1 MSGVVLIRSPPRGAE
16 WPGSDGAELSR
27 GEVKFVHR
35 QRGLERSASTG
46 GRPAGPAGFDARGQA
61 AAGSEFAA
69 NNAPDRLG
77 GFHDIAQDA
86 VDSVFVKDSEAAIP
100 QQIHFQGLQL
110 EAEFLRLILNGDG
123 AVVRKPGLG
132 ADRSVFGKARGDGIA
147 GELVGPGLE
156 ARQPRM
162 NPGAGVFGGVIRHSV
177 SWELFYTLDGRC
189 ARETTRPGANSVALT
204 GSGIPRYKFM
214 QDNLDSRPAD
224 RTATR
229 QALSDRSAQAVS
241 SRG

>member
-1 MSGVVLIRSPPRGAE
+1 MSGVVLIRYPPRGAE
-16 WPGSDGAELSR
+16 WPGSDGRELSR
-27 GEVKFVHR
+27 GEAKFVHR
-35 QRGLERSASTG
+35 QRGSERLASTG
-46 GRPAGPAGFDARGQA
+46 GRAARPACFDAGGQA

-86 VDSVFVKDSEAAIP
+86 VDSVFVKDSEAAIR
-100 QQIHFQGLQL
+100 QQIHLQGLQL
-110 EAEFLRLILNGDG
+110 EAEFLRLILNRDG

-132 ADRSVFGKARGDGIA
+132 AHRSVFGKTRGDGIA
-147 GELVGPGLE
+147 GELVGPSLE
-156 ARQPRM
+156 ARQPGVH
-162 NPGAGVFGGVIRHSV
+162 PGAGVFCGVIRHSV

-189 ARETTRPGANSVALT
+189 ARETTRPGADAVALM
-204 GSGIPRYKFM
+204 GSGFHAI
-214 QDNLDSRPAD
+214 NLC
-224 RTATR
+224 RTISIAAQQTVPATR